1 MSPLTPPAG
10 RGSRAA
16 FHQQH
21 QARAE
26 AEALRLWAAKP
37 QLAGRWLG
45 WVASELYALS
55 PAPFAQMVR
64 RELARLSQ

>member
-1 MSPLTPPAG
+1 VNPLPPSSAQPT
-10 RGSRAA
+10 RAE

-26 AEALRLWAAKP
+26 AEALRLWVAKP
-37 QLAGRWLG
+37 QLAGRWLA
-45 WVASELYALS
+45 WVASELYALR

-64 RELARLSQ
+64 RELQRLSQ